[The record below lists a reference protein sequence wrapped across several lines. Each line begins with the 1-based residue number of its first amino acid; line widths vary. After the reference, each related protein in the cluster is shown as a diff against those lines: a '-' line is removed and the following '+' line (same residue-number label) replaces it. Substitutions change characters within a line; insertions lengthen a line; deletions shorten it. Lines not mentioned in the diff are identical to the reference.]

1 LVDSSIAISGS
12 TNLRNF
18 RGRQFDHGVVFG
30 IRRPDFSTAAGNSA
44 LIAGTKSSRRV
55 AAPVP
60 ALPTTKKEY
69 KKEYKKE

>member
-1 LVDSSIAISGS
+1 LVDPSIAISGS

-69 KKEYKKE
+69 KKE